1 MKATIVKDNDFKTVG
16 FLVTSNGKDI
26 IRSGISPHPM
36 VFCKEVDAKDWETD
50 IIALI
55 ELQERLMCE
64 KTFVQHW
71 FEAAAA
77 SGLDTS
83 DFSLRV
89 TANQDRIKKI
99 ESKIENIINNII

>member
-16 FLVTSNGKDI
+16 FLVTANGKDI
-26 IRSGISPHPM
+26 IKRGIYPHAM
-36 VFCKEVDAKDWETD
+36 VFCKEINVKDWETD

-64 KTFVQHW
+64 KSFVQHW
-71 FEAAAA
+71 YEAAAA

-83 DFSLRV
+83 DFSLRI
-89 TANQDRIKKI
+89 TANQERIKKI
-99 ESKIENIINNII
+99 ESKMENIIANIL

>member
-16 FLVTSNGKDI
+16 FLVTANGKNI
-26 IRSGISPHPM
+26 IRWGIYPHSM
-36 VFCKEVDAKDWETD
+36 VFCKEINVKDWETD
-50 IIALI
+50 IITLI

-77 SGLDTS
+77 SMIDTS
-83 DFSLRV
+83 DLTLNV
-89 TANQDRIKKI
+89 KANKERIEKL